1 MEDKMEDSG
10 PTRLTSRATAA
21 GRPHDSSWEP
31 LAVQDELF
39 LLSERA
45 HAHMHVGATLV
56 LTGPRPAQH
65 GARVD
70 IHAIRRH
77 LDVRLDALPRYRKRL
92 AFTPLLKRPL
102 WVDDGRFDIK
112 YHVRHLALAAPGRD
126 DQLKVLCEELMSRPL
141 DRGKPLWELYVVE
154 GLRAGRFAVVAKVHH
169 CLVDGVGGVQLL
181 GALFDSLPSHLSAG
195 RSTWRPAAAPTAIE
209 LLGDEVRGPVA
220 RAVRALSN
228 PEALVPTTESVRRI
242 YGQATALGEVLRAG
256 VQSVPASPFN
266 QPLGPDRSAGW
277 LTLDLNAVKAVK
289 QRLGGTVNDVV
300 LATVTGGLRRFL
312 TKHRGVRRPGD
323 LRSMVPVNR
332 RVSGDNTACGNHIAG
347 LLVSLPVSRAK
358 PRDQYH
364 AVCMATAE
372 AKASQQVAGSEVLTA
387 SAAALL
393 SVGVWLM
400 EQLQPFNL
408 VVTNVPGPPCP
419 LYLGS
424 ARVDA
429 IYPHVPL
436 FANQGLGIALFSYAD
451 NLYWGF
457 NADRTLVPDVAALAE
472 STAVA
477 FGDLCSAAGV
487 RRTATQ
493 PAVLPVAARSAPC
506 DATDDGAPRQ
516 RPIAE
521 RESAIRRMRHEEH
534 RESA

>member
-1 MEDKMEDSG
+1 MEDRG
-10 PTRLTSRATAA
+10 HTRLTSRATA
-21 GRPHDSSWEP
+21 GGGPHDASWEP

-56 LTGPRPAQH
+56 LTGERPVQH

-77 LDVRLDALPRYRKRL
+77 LDVRLDGLPRYRKRL
-92 AFTPLLKRPL
+92 AFTPLLKRAL
-102 WVDDGRFDIK
+102 WVDEGRFDIT
-112 YHVRHLALAAPGRD
+112 YHVRHLALARPGRD
-126 DQLKVLCEELMSRPL
+126 DQLQVLCEELMSRPL

-154 GLRAGRFAVVAKVHH
+154 GLRGGRFAVIAKVHH

-181 GALFDSLPSHLSAG
+181 GALFDALPSHLSAG
-195 RSTWRPAAAPTAIE
+195 RSTWRPAAVPTAME
-209 LLGDEVRGPVA
+209 LLGDEVSGPVT
-220 RAVRALSN
+220 RALRTLSN
-228 PEALVPTTESVRRI
+228 PEGLLPTVESVRRNL
-242 YGQATALGEVLRAG
+242 GQAAALGEVLRAG
-256 VQSVPASPFN
+256 LQRVPASPFN
-266 QPLGPDRSAGW
+266 QPLGPDRSVGW
-277 LTLDLNAVKAVK
+277 LAVDLNAVKAVK

-300 LATVTGGLRRFL
+300 LATVAGGLRRFL
-312 TKHRGVRRPGD
+312 TVHRGVRRPGD

-332 RVSGDNTACGNHIAG
+332 RVSSDNTACGNHIAG

-364 AVCMATAE
+364 AVRMATAE
-372 AKASQQVAGSEVLTA
+372 AKASQQAAGSEVLTA

-400 EQLQPFNL
+400 ERLQPFNL
-408 VVTNVPGPPCP
+408 VVTNVPGPPWP

-457 NADRTLVPDVAALAE
+457 NADRVLVPDVAALAE
-472 STAVA
+472 STAAA
-477 FGDLCSAAGV
+477 FGDLCRAAGV
-487 RRTATQ
+487 WSAATP
-493 PAVLPVAARSAPC
+493 PAVVPVAARSAPC
-506 DATDDGAPRQ
+506 DANDAGAPRH

-521 RESAIRRMRHEEH
+521 RGSAIGRMRHEQH